1 MLAQSIPMSRNKF
14 RMKVMI
20 SDKDQSTIRIG
31 IGEFFKRCQKFL
43 IGSMRNDR
51 LNPTK
56 S

>member
-1 MLAQSIPMSRNKF
+1 MLAQSVPMTRNKF

-20 SDKDQSTIRIG
+20 SDKDQSTIRVG
-31 IGEFFKRCQKFL
+31 IGEFPKRCEKFL

-51 LNPTK
+51 LNSTK